1 MKIVSSLFV
10 CALSIAPAFA
20 NDLPKFQVD
29 ASWPKTL
36 PNNWIMGQAQAW
48 PSTRRIVSG
57 SFSGRAR

>member
-36 PNNWIMGQAQAW
+36 PNNWIMGQAAGVAVDAQ
-48 PSTRRIVSG
+48 TG